1 MLKSLQVNDYA
12 LIEKINIDFGMGLN
26 IITGET
32 GAGKSILIDAMS
44 LLLGGRASTESVRK
58 GAAKS
63 IVEGIFEVEKNK
75 KIKKILEENEVEFF
89 PELILRREISLKG
102 SNRNFIN
109 DTPVPLS
116 LIKEVGNLLVD
127 LHGQHEHQ
135 TLLRTETHIDFL
147 DGAGSFQKEIEE
159 FKNYFKEISAN
170 ITELNAL
177 KGKENS
183 LKEKKDFYSFQIKEI
198 DQVSPE
204 EGEEEKLN
212 DDLKILENSEKLM
225 ELTTSVYQSLYDSE
239 TSAHDLLAKV
249 QNELEELN
257 AIDKSFGDSAVEC
270 ESALTLIKDISEFI
284 RNYNSKIELEPSRLN
299 EIRDRLGALN
309 LLKKKYGGS
318 IKSILEYRKRI
329 GEEYDLAEN
338 FKENIQKIEDDLK
351 KLRVIAGDSADKL
364 SKKRKEFA
372 KKIAKEVEK
381 ALSYLGISNAK
392 FVIEINQKKSEEN
405 SSNFILVNG
414 NKYKFNSRGYD
425 EVEFYIST
433 NLGEDPKPLA
443 KVASGGEVSRIMLAL
458 KTILA
463 NNDKL
468 PLLIFDEIDTGVS
481 GRVAQKVGLSLK
493 SLAKFHQIIAITHL
507 PQIAGLG
514 DNHFIV
520 EKSLVGERVISSIKK
535 LDETGRVKEVA
546 KLMSG
551 EEVTITSLE
560 GAKELM
566 GLKN

>member
-239 TSAHDLLAKV
+239 ASAHDLLAKV